1 MMNNFQSTKT
11 VPHNN
16 ENSETNSE
24 TYQSFRKVPKM
35 FGINSQMLNASDY
48 KNSASLSGSMEP
60 SKRSSYSSS
69 MTDTASSTH
78 TSNAN
83 GNSASD
89 WGQSGNYSDP
99 SGPKPSG
106 MFAESQNHLLNASS
120 SLQTNGFPRTSSE
133 YESFSKNSPGSSLHR
148 LSNLSI
154 NNNNLPHDSPSNN
167 TGSTVGSSS
176 HRRATSITNAKGLP
190 PSVSFYNKSTKPLDW
205 GSVNNGTSST
215 QDTPNYIGMASPNGN
230 NPSSMHSPVLPRKTS
245 GIWRNTG
252 YPSRNYPSY
261 SKSGIPPVPNL
272 PSSYE
277 TLGRYQTPSAGNNSL
292 PNKNNPPNIDT
303 VFHEHPPS
311 SSTLNTAFSVNSQA
325 PAHNTNQ
332 NGDHAHPPTRLNTLS
347 NLNSTNVPTS
357 IASGNAA
364 PKSPFS
370 GEKSSQNLEA
380 LTPNSRQVHTSSH
393 RKSQSSGRPSP
404 KGKSIS
410 SQPNSESKQIKSSGK
425 EGRSSRGGFFS
436 RLSFSR
442 SSSRAKK
449 AKSKNEEAPEVP
461 SIPQEYLK
469 DGKKTPTRTKSRMQ
483 QLISWFKSPKDKPNT
498 SYTPNSYSPPPPPVP
513 RLPSTQSQLYNAR
526 NRSEDYVPPVPQIP
540 SNFTSGSKEQGNQ
553 QRSVSYN
560 PKRSSLNNDLPTNEP
575 TPATAPLMEPLDS
588 KFADLAMKAIN
599 SKRINR
605 LLDEAKIMQ
614 SLLDRACKI
623 TPVKSSDVLL
633 INTAPLTRYEEEE
646 IKAYENIYFTG
657 LRNVD
662 KSRLVDE
669 TSTNYGFDDERGDYR
684 VILGDHI
691 AYRYEVVDYLGK
703 GSFGQVLR
711 CIDYQTGKLV
721 ALKIIRNKKRFHIQA
736 LVETKI
742 LQKIREWDPMD
753 EACML
758 QYSDHFYFRD
768 HLCVA
773 TELLG
778 VNLYEL
784 IKSNGFK
791 GLPIV
796 VIKSITKQLLLCLTL
811 LKQKNVIHCDLKP
824 ENILLCHPFKS
835 HIKVIDFGSSCFE
848 GESVYTYIQSRFY
861 RSPEVILG
869 MGYGTPIDMWSLG
882 CILAEMYTGFP
893 IFPGENEQEQLA
905 CIMEIFGPPDRSML
919 ENCSRR
925 KVFFD
930 SFGKPRPFVSS
941 KGVSRRP
948 FAKSLHQVLECKDIS
963 FLSFIADCLR
973 WDPEERMT
981 PFEAIQHDFI
991 TGNQDRRP
999 NTAPARQKI
1008 VKSPPT
1014 YLESP
1019 PSRPL
1024 PNLPNNEKTSDH
1036 VDSHAFGVNGQVGST
1051 LRVPV
1056 KDPDAFSKVKS
1067 PVVSDNM
1074 YF

>member
-16 ENSETNSE
+16 VNEETNLE

-35 FGINSQMLNASDY
+35 FGINNQMLNTSDY
-48 KNSASLSGSMEP
+48 KNTTSLSGGMEP

-83 GNSASD
+83 GNLASD
-89 WGQSGNYSDP
+89 WAQGGNHSDP
-99 SGPKPSG
+99 FVHKPSG
-106 MFAESQNHLLNASS
+106 TFAEPQNPMPS
-120 SLQTNGFPRTSSE
+120 SLQTNGFARTSSE
-133 YESFSKNSPGSSLHR
+133 YESFSKNSPGSSLNR

-154 NNNNLPHDSPSNN
+154 NNNSHPHDSPSTN
-167 TGSTVGSSS
+167 TGSSAGSS
-176 HRRATSITNAKGLP
+176 HRRTTSITNAKGLP
-190 PSVSFYNKSTKPLDW
+190 PSVSFYNKSTKPVDW
-205 GSVNNGTSST
+205 SSLNNGATST
-215 QDTPNYIGMASPNGN
+215 QDSSNYVGLTSPNGN
-230 NPSSMHSPVLPRKTS
+230 NPSSIHSPALPRKSS

-252 YPSRNYPSY
+252 YPSRNYPPY

-277 TLGRYQTPSAGNNSL
+277 ALGRYQTPSTGNNSL
-292 PNKNNPPNIDT
+292 SNKNNPMDVDT
-303 VFHEHPPS
+303 VLPEHSGS
-311 SSTLNTAFSVNSQA
+311 SFSPNPAFVVNSQA
-325 PAHNTNQ
+325 SSQNTNQ
-332 NGDHAHPPTRLNTLS
+332 SSDHVHPPNRLNTLS
-347 NLNSTNVPTS
+347 NLNSSNDPSSV
-357 IASGNAA
+357 ASANTA

-370 GEKSSQNLEA
+370 GEKVSHNLEA
-380 LTPNSRQVHTSSH
+380 QTPNSKQAYTSSH
-393 RKSQSSGRPSP
+393 RKSQSSGRHSP
-404 KGKSIS
+404 KGKSLG
-410 SQPNSESKQIKSSGK
+410 SQSNTENKQTKSSGK

-483 QLISWFKSPKDKPNT
+483 QIINWFKSPKDRSN
-498 SYTPNSYSPPPPPVP
+498 SYTPNPSSPPPPPVP
-513 RLPSTQSQLYNAR
+513 RLPSTQSEAN
-526 NRSEDYVPPVPQIP
+526 NRKNHSEDNVPPVPQIP
-540 SNFTSGSKEQGNQ
+540 SNFASGSRQGNQ

-560 PKRSSLNNDLPTNEP
+560 PKRSSLNNDLPKNEP
-575 TPATAPLMEPLDS
+575 TPAAAPLAEPLDN

-646 IKAYENIYFTG
+646 IKAYDNIYFTG

-662 KSRLVDE
+662 KSRSVDE
-669 TSTNYGFDDERGDYR
+669 SSTNYGFDDERGDYR

-691 AYRYEVVDYLGK
+691 AYRYEVVDFLGK

-711 CIDYQTGKLV
+711 CIDYETGKLV

-736 LVETKI
+736 LVETNI

-796 VIKSITKQLLLCLTL
+796 VIKSITKQLLLCLSL

-835 HIKVIDFGSSCFE
+835 QIKVIDFGSSCFE

-905 CIMEIFGPPDRSML
+905 CIMEIFGPPDSSML
-919 ENCSRR
+919 EKCSRR

-963 FLSFIADCLR
+963 FLSFIADCLK

-1024 PNLPNNEKTSDH
+1024 PNLPNNEKSSEH
-1036 VDSHAFGVNGQVGST
+1036 AYSHAFGPNGQIGST
-1051 LRVPV
+1051 LRGPV
-1056 KDPDAFSKVKS
+1056 KDPDAFSTVKS